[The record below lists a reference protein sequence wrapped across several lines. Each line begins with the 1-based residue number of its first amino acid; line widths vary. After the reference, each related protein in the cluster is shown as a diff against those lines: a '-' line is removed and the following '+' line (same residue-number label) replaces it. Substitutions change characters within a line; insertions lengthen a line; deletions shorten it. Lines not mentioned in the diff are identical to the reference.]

1 MTNQKLGW
9 KTDRET
15 LPELVPEAS
24 PTGDSRAILVH
35 VWHERQRVALNKGN
49 KTMGRRE
56 DQTIVELVPQSSDVS
71 DEWRRPFSP

>member
-24 PTGDSRAILVH
+24 PTGDSREILAEMFQTNDNYIGVAGRVLSDAPDLAEEVMTGAITL
-35 VWHERQRVALNKGN
+35 KKPSG
-49 KTMGRRE
+49 
-56 DQTIVELVPQSSDVS
+56 
-71 DEWRRPFSP
+71 